1 MPIAGP
7 RKLLPRRWEKARES
21 NGIAGIPVYKK
32 KRKIPDAASRA
43 LKGRQSPPIMN
54 LARSSQHRFYL
65 GEIGRIVVAVKL
77 NLFEVI

>member
-32 KRKIPDAASRA
+32 KWKIPDAASRA
-43 LKGRQSPPIMN
+43 LKGRQSPVVRCELVI
-54 LARSSQHRFYL
+54 ARRDSPT
-65 GEIGRIVVAVKL
+65 
-77 NLFEVI
+77 LFDLIEEY